1 MYMYVCMYMYTYTH
15 THTHTH
21 MHIYVCMYGYIGPKK
36 GLLRVEFREE
46 DDAYYPGQV
55 TLIPHAPTYSNF
67 VYISMYVY
75 VSMCI

>member
-1 MYMYVCMYMYTYTH
+1 
-15 THTHTH
+15 
-21 MHIYVCMYGYIGPKK
+21 MYGYIGPKK

-55 TLIPHAPTYSNF
+55 TLIPHGPTYSNF

-75 VSMCI
+75 VSMYI